1 MTREELGVL
10 VDKRKKELK
19 NSKFDYCEYFDEY
32 EEFVKNNPCNTVESF
47 ANSDIWEVAKYLY
60 QITEPIATLEENKET
75 IDNFKSFFDDIDS
88 DLCCG
93 MMGLFDELCSLG
105 IVDEVVDF
113 FEETGV
119 IKGLLKINKIDFK
132 DNRLRDL
139 IIDIKQV
146 YKKDLFKISSFLK
159 FYENDPESIA
169 VIMDLVLAHRELK
182 KASDFTKDL
191 KENGY
196 CGYTNREEKRF
207 LESKVKLYNK
217 ICDAKSILNEVS
229 KIRNLVVEQRSR
241 ASKYEKNIRKELC
254 GYDKAL
260 TLLDV
265 SLKHREI
272 TNAKEIIKNVKDED
286 MKKAF
291 LKLIYEHNK
300 VYYEELE
307 NEYNRLNQ
315 NDSNKYVALLQKYNI
330 SFTQEDVKE
339 IMRRNNIDDTS
350 EIIKNIVKLNLTT
363 QNVEIL
369 KHTSLDKFMRI
380 KNLVD
385 CGYISSKYLNTN
397 EKFMWD
403 ESNLLDIY
411 EENISYLDK
420 FNLNP
425 GMFINITDVII
436 YSFDS
441 FSNNL
446 KILNDYGL
454 LKYLKNVDNLSFLG
468 DINLVSKI
476 DKFLELG
483 YESFLENDLG
493 ILNLSN
499 LKRLDILK
507 SLNMPITDISTM
519 YKVLSDQKFIIDDSK
534 IDEYLPNVVEL
545 SEKKNITSNLSD
557 FRNTNRVYS
566 IGDSLFSVNKINR
579 LLESGNS
586 LYDSL
591 FMNRKFSEEEY
602 DNILK
607 ALGCYTATK

>member
-113 FEETGV
+113 FEEPGV

-146 YKKDLFKISSFLK
+146 YKNDLLKISSFLK
-159 FYENDPESIA
+159 FYENDPESIT
-169 VIMDLVLAHRELK
+169 VIMNLVLAHRELK

-229 KIRNLVVEQRSR
+229 KIRNLVDEQRSR

-260 TLLDV
+260 TLLDA
-265 SLKHREI
+265 SLKRREI

-350 EIIKNIVKLNLTT
+350 EIIKNIVKMNLSI
-363 QNVEIL
+363 NNAELL
-369 KHTSLDKFMRI
+369 KHTSLEKFMRV

-385 CGYISSKYLNTN
+385 SGYISVKYLNTN
-397 EKFMWD
+397 ESFMWD
-403 ESNLLDIY
+403 ESNSLDIY

-566 IGDSLFSVNKINR
+566 IGDSLFSINKINR

>member
-1 MTREELGVL
+1 MTREELGIL
-10 VDKRKKELK
+10 VDKRKKELE
-19 NSKFDYCEYFDEY
+19 NSKFDYCAYFDEY

-47 ANSDIWEVAKYLY
+47 VDTDIWEVVKYLY
-60 QITEPIATLEENKET
+60 QITDPIATLEENKET
-75 IDNFKSFFDDIDS
+75 INNFKSFFDNS
-88 DLCCG
+88 DTELCCG

-146 YKKDLFKISSFLK
+146 YKEDLFKISTFLK
-159 FYENDPESIA
+159 FYESDPENISDI
-169 VIMDLVLAHRELK
+169 IELVLAHRELK

-196 CGYTNREEKRF
+196 FGCKNREEKRYLTAQAKF
-207 LESKVKLYNK
+207 YNK
-217 ICDAKSILNEVS
+217 ICDTKGILNEVS
-229 KIRNLVVEQRSR
+229 KIRNLVNEQKNM
-241 ASKYEKNIRKELC
+241 ASKYEKNIRKELG
-254 GYDKAL
+254 GYDRAL
-260 TLLDV
+260 TLLDI
-265 SLKHREI
+265 SLKRREI

-291 LKLIYEHNK
+291 LQLIYEHNK

-307 NEYNRLNQ
+307 NEYNRLSQ
-315 NDSNKYVALLQKYNI
+315 NDSNKYAALLQKYNI
-330 SFTQEDVKE
+330 SCTEQDIKE
-339 IMRRNNIDDTS
+339 IMRKNDIDATS
-350 EIIKNIVKLNLTT
+350 EIIKNIVKLNLSI
-363 QNVEIL
+363 NIVELL
-369 KHTSLDKFMRI
+369 KHTSLDKFMRV

-385 CGYISSKYLNTN
+385 CGYISVKYLNTN
-397 EKFMWD
+397 ESFMWD
-403 ESNLLDIY
+403 ESNSLDIY
-411 EENISYLDK
+411 EENISYLDN

-436 YSFDS
+436 YSFDN

-454 LKYLKNVDNLSFLG
+454 LKQLKNVDNLSFLG

-499 LKRLDILK
+499 LKRLDMLK
-507 SLNMPITDISTM
+507 SLNMPIVDISTM

-557 FRNTNRVYS
+557 FRYTNRVYS
-566 IGDSLFSVNKINR
+566 IGDNLFSINKINR
-579 LLESGNS
+579 LLASGNS
-586 LYDSL
+586 VYDSL

-607 ALGCYTATK
+607 ALGCYTTTK

>member
-1 MTREELGVL
+1 MTREELGIL
-10 VDKRKKELK
+10 VDKRKKELE

-47 ANSDIWEVAKYLY
+47 VDADIWEVVKYLY
-60 QITEPIATLEENKET
+60 QITDPIATLEENKET
-75 IDNFKSFFDDIDS
+75 INNFKSFFDNS
-88 DLCCG
+88 DTELCCG

-146 YKKDLFKISSFLK
+146 YKEDLFKISTFLK
-159 FYENDPESIA
+159 FYESDPENISDI
-169 VIMDLVLAHRELK
+169 IELVLAHRELK

-196 CGYTNREEKRF
+196 FGYKNREEKRF
-207 LESKVKLYNK
+207 LESQVKLYNK
-217 ICDAKSILNEVS
+217 ICDSKSIINEVS
-229 KIRNLVVEQRSR
+229 KIRNLVNEQKNM

-254 GYDKAL
+254 GYDRAL
-260 TLLDV
+260 TLLDT
-265 SLKHREI
+265 SLKRREI

-286 MKKAF
+286 MKRAF
-291 LKLIYEHNK
+291 LQLIYEHNK

-307 NEYNRLNQ
+307 NEYNRLSQ
-315 NDSNKYVALLQKYNI
+315 NDSNKYAALLQKYNI
-330 SFTQEDVKE
+330 SCTEQDIKE
-339 IMRRNNIDDTS
+339 IMRKNDIDATS
-350 EIIKNIVKLNLTT
+350 EIIKNIIKLNLSI
-363 QNVEIL
+363 NNIELL
-369 KHTSLDKFMRI
+369 KHTSLDKFMRV
-380 KNLVD
+380 KALVD
-385 CGYISSKYLNTN
+385 SGYISVKYLNTN
-397 EKFMWD
+397 ESFMFD
-403 ESNLLDIY
+403 ESNSLNIY
-411 EENISYLDK
+411 EENISYLDN

-425 GMFINITDVII
+425 GMFINITDVLIH
-436 YSFDS
+436 SFDS

-454 LKYLKNVDNLSFLG
+454 LKQLKNVDNLSFLG
-468 DINLVSKI
+468 DVNLVSKI

-499 LKRLDILK
+499 LKRLDMLK
-507 SLNMPITDISTM
+507 SLNMPIVDISTM
-519 YKVLSDQKFIIDDSK
+519 YKVLSDQKFIIDDNK

-557 FRNTNRVYS
+557 FKYTNRVYS
-566 IGDSLFSVNKINR
+566 IGDSLFSINKINR
-579 LLESGNS
+579 LLASGNS
-586 LYDSL
+586 IYDSL

-607 ALGCYTATK
+607 ALGCYTTTK

>member
-113 FEETGV
+113 FEEPGV

-350 EIIKNIVKLNLTT
+350 EIIKNIIKMNLSI
-363 QNVEIL
+363 NNAELL
-369 KHTSLDKFMRI
+369 KHTSLEKFMRV

-385 CGYISSKYLNTN
+385 SGYISAKYLNTN

-566 IGDSLFSVNKINR
+566 IGDSLFSINKINR
-579 LLESGNS
+579 LLKSGNS

>member
-75 IDNFKSFFDDIDS
+75 IDNFKSFFDGIDS

-113 FEETGV
+113 FEESGV

-132 DNRLRDL
+132 NNRLRNL

-146 YKKDLFKISSFLK
+146 YKKDLPKISSFLK
-159 FYENDPESIA
+159 FYENDPESIS

-191 KENGY
+191 KENCY

-217 ICDAKSILNEVS
+217 VCDAKSILNEVS
-229 KIRNLVVEQRSR
+229 KIRNLVDEQRSR

-265 SLKHREI
+265 SLKRREI

-350 EIIKNIVKLNLTT
+350 EIINNIVKLNLTT

-385 CGYISSKYLNTN
+385 CGYISAKYLNTN

-411 EENISYLDK
+411 EENISYLDN

-454 LKYLKNVDNLSFLG
+454 LKYLKNVDNLSFLR

-499 LKRLDILK
+499 LKRLDILN
-507 SLNMPITDISTM
+507 SFNMPITDISTM
-519 YKVLSDQKFIIDDSK
+519 YKVLSNQKFIIDDSK

-566 IGDSLFSVNKINR
+566 IGDSLFSINKINR

>member
-47 ANSDIWEVAKYLY
+47 VNSDIWEVAKYLY

-75 IDNFKSFFDDIDS
+75 IDNFKSFFDGIDS

-93 MMGLFDELCSLG
+93 MLALLDELCSLG

-229 KIRNLVVEQRSR
+229 KIRNLVDEQKSR

-330 SFTQEDVKE
+330 SFTQEDIKE

-454 LKYLKNVDNLSFLG
+454 LKYLKNVDNLSFLR

-566 IGDSLFSVNKINR
+566 IGDSLFSINKINR

>member
-113 FEETGV
+113 FEEPGV
-119 IKGLLKINKIDFK
+119 KKGLLKINKIDFK

-139 IIDIKQV
+139 IIDIKQL
-146 YKKDLFKISSFLK
+146 YKYDLLKISSFLK
-159 FYENDPESIA
+159 FYENDPESIT
-169 VIMDLVLAHRELK
+169 VIMNLVLAHRELK
-182 KASDFTKDL
+182 KASDFTKNL

-196 CGYTNREEKRF
+196 CGYTKREEKRF
-207 LESKVKLYNK
+207 LKSKVKLYNK
-217 ICDAKSILNEVS
+217 ICDTKSILNEVS
-229 KIRNLVVEQRSR
+229 KIRNLVDDQRSR
-241 ASKYEKNIRKELC
+241 ASKYEKNIRKELY

-265 SLKHREI
+265 SLKRREI

-291 LKLIYEHNK
+291 LKLIYEHNN

-350 EIIKNIVKLNLTT
+350 EIIKNIVKLDLTT

-380 KNLVD
+380 KDLVD
-385 CGYISSKYLNTN
+385 CGYISVKYLNTN
-397 EKFMWD
+397 ESFMWD
-403 ESNLLDIY
+403 ESNSLDIY
-411 EENISYLDK
+411 EENISYLDN

-425 GMFINITDVII
+425 GTFINITDVII

-454 LKYLKNVDNLSFLG
+454 IKYLKNVDNLSFLG

-566 IGDSLFSVNKINR
+566 IGDSLFSINKINR

-607 ALGCYTATK
+607 ALGCYAATK

>member
-75 IDNFKSFFDDIDS
+75 IDNFKSFFDGIDS

-93 MMGLFDELCSLG
+93 MMGIFDELCSLG

-113 FEETGV
+113 FEESSV

-132 DNRLRDL
+132 NNRLRNL

-146 YKKDLFKISSFLK
+146 YKKDLPKISSFLK
-159 FYENDPESIA
+159 FYENDPESIS

-191 KENGY
+191 KENCY

-217 ICDAKSILNEVS
+217 VCDAKSILNEVS
-229 KIRNLVVEQRSR
+229 KIRNLVDEQRSR

-265 SLKHREI
+265 SLKRREI

-350 EIIKNIVKLNLTT
+350 EIINNIVKLNLTT

-385 CGYISSKYLNTN
+385 CGYISAKYLNNN

-436 YSFDS
+436 YSFDI

-454 LKYLKNVDNLSFLG
+454 LKYLKNVDNLSFLR

-499 LKRLDILK
+499 LKRLDILN
-507 SLNMPITDISTM
+507 SFNMPITDISTM
-519 YKVLSDQKFIIDDSK
+519 YKVLSNQKFIIDDSK

-566 IGDSLFSVNKINR
+566 IGDSLFSINKINR

>member
-47 ANSDIWEVAKYLY
+47 VNSDIWEVAKYLY

-75 IDNFKSFFDDIDS
+75 IDNFKSFFDGIDS

-113 FEETGV
+113 FEEPGV

-132 DNRLRDL
+132 DNRLRNL

-146 YKKDLFKISSFLK
+146 YKNDLPKISSFLK
-159 FYENDPESIA
+159 FYENDPESIT

-229 KIRNLVVEQRSR
+229 KIRNLVDDQRSR

-265 SLKHREI
+265 SLKRREI

-350 EIIKNIVKLNLTT
+350 EIIKNIIKMNLSI
-363 QNVEIL
+363 NNAELL

-385 CGYISSKYLNTN
+385 SGYISVKYLNTN
-397 EKFMWD
+397 ESFMWD
-403 ESNLLDIY
+403 ESNSLDIY

-519 YKVLSDQKFIIDDSK
+519 YKVLSDQKFIVDDSK

-557 FRNTNRVYS
+557 FKNTNRVYS
-566 IGDSLFSVNKINR
+566 IGDSLFSINKINR

>member
-113 FEETGV
+113 FEEPGV

-146 YKKDLFKISSFLK
+146 YKNDLLKISSFLK
-159 FYENDPESIA
+159 FYENDPESIT
-169 VIMDLVLAHRELK
+169 VIMNLVLAHRELK

-229 KIRNLVVEQRSR
+229 KIRNLVDEQRSR

-265 SLKHREI
+265 SLKRREI

-350 EIIKNIVKLNLTT
+350 EIIKNIIKMNLSI
-363 QNVEIL
+363 NNAELL

-385 CGYISSKYLNTN
+385 SGYISVKYLNTN
-397 EKFMWD
+397 ESFMWD
-403 ESNLLDIY
+403 ESNSLDIY

-545 SEKKNITSNLSD
+545 SEKKNITSNLSN

-566 IGDSLFSVNKINR
+566 IGDSLFSINKINR

>member
-75 IDNFKSFFDDIDS
+75 IDNFKSFFDGIDS

-113 FEETGV
+113 FEESGV

-132 DNRLRDL
+132 NNRLRNL

-146 YKKDLFKISSFLK
+146 YKKDLPKISSFLK
-159 FYENDPESIA
+159 FYENDPESIS

-191 KENGY
+191 KENCY

-217 ICDAKSILNEVS
+217 VCDAKSILNEVS
-229 KIRNLVVEQRSR
+229 KIRNLVDEQRSR

-265 SLKHREI
+265 SLKRREI

-350 EIIKNIVKLNLTT
+350 EIINNIVKLNLTT

-385 CGYISSKYLNTN
+385 CGYISAKYLNNN

-411 EENISYLDK
+411 EENISYLDN

-454 LKYLKNVDNLSFLG
+454 LKYLKNVDNLSFLR

-499 LKRLDILK
+499 LKRLDILN
-507 SLNMPITDISTM
+507 SFNMPITDISTM

-566 IGDSLFSVNKINR
+566 IGDSLFSINKINR

>member
-75 IDNFKSFFDDIDS
+75 IDNFKSFFDGIDS

-113 FEETGV
+113 FEESGV

-132 DNRLRDL
+132 NNRLRNL

-146 YKKDLFKISSFLK
+146 YKKDLPKISSFLK
-159 FYENDPESIA
+159 FYENDPESIS

-191 KENGY
+191 KENCY

-217 ICDAKSILNEVS
+217 VCDAKSILNEVS
-229 KIRNLVVEQRSR
+229 KIRNLVDEQRSR

-265 SLKHREI
+265 SLKRREI

-350 EIIKNIVKLNLTT
+350 EIINNIVKLNLTT

-385 CGYISSKYLNTN
+385 CGYISVKYLNNN

-454 LKYLKNVDNLSFLG
+454 LKYLKNVDNLSFLR

-566 IGDSLFSVNKINR
+566 IGDSLFSINKINR

>member
-75 IDNFKSFFDDIDS
+75 IDNFKSFFDGIDS

-113 FEETGV
+113 FEESGV

-139 IIDIKQV
+139 IIDIKHV
-146 YKKDLFKISSFLK
+146 YKKDLLKISSFLK
-159 FYENDPESIA
+159 FYENDPESIS

-191 KENGY
+191 KENCY

-217 ICDAKSILNEVS
+217 VCDAKSILNEVS
-229 KIRNLVVEQRSR
+229 KIRNLVDEQRSR

-265 SLKHREI
+265 SLKRREI

-350 EIIKNIVKLNLTT
+350 EIINNIVKLNLTT

-385 CGYISSKYLNTN
+385 CGYISAKYLNNN

-411 EENISYLDK
+411 EENISYLDN

-454 LKYLKNVDNLSFLG
+454 LKYLKNVDNLSFLR

-499 LKRLDILK
+499 LKRLDILN
-507 SLNMPITDISTM
+507 SFNMPITDISTM
-519 YKVLSDQKFIIDDSK
+519 YKVLSNQKFIIDDSK

-566 IGDSLFSVNKINR
+566 IGDSLFSINKINR

>member
-75 IDNFKSFFDDIDS
+75 IDNFKSFFDGIDS

-93 MMGLFDELCSLG
+93 MMGIFDELCSLG

-113 FEETGV
+113 FEESSV

-132 DNRLRDL
+132 NNRLRNL

-146 YKKDLFKISSFLK
+146 YKKDLPKISSFLK
-159 FYENDPESIA
+159 FYENDPESIS

-191 KENGY
+191 KENCY

-217 ICDAKSILNEVS
+217 VCDEKSILNEVS
-229 KIRNLVVEQRSR
+229 KIRNLVDEQRSR

-265 SLKHREI
+265 SLKRREI

-350 EIIKNIVKLNLTT
+350 EIINNIVKLNLTT

-385 CGYISSKYLNTN
+385 CGYISAKYLNNN

-436 YSFDS
+436 YSFDI

-454 LKYLKNVDNLSFLG
+454 LKYLKNVDNLSFLR

-499 LKRLDILK
+499 LKRLDILN
-507 SLNMPITDISTM
+507 SFNMPITDISTM

-566 IGDSLFSVNKINR
+566 IGDSLFSINKINR

>member
-1 MTREELGVL
+1 MTREELGIL
-10 VDKRKKELK
+10 VDKRKKELE
-19 NSKFDYCEYFDEY
+19 NSKFDYCAYFDEY

-47 ANSDIWEVAKYLY
+47 VDADIWEVVKYLY
-60 QITEPIATLEENKET
+60 QITDPIATLEENKET
-75 IDNFKSFFDDIDS
+75 INNFKSFFDNS
-88 DLCCG
+88 DTELCCG

-119 IKGLLKINKIDFK
+119 IKSLLKINKIDFK

-146 YKKDLFKISSFLK
+146 YKEDLFKITTFLK
-159 FYENDPESIA
+159 FYESDPENISDI
-169 VIMDLVLAHRELK
+169 IELVLAHRELK

-196 CGYTNREEKRF
+196 FGCKNREEKRY
-207 LESKVKLYNK
+207 LTAQVKFYNK
-217 ICDAKSILNEVS
+217 ICDTKSILNEVS
-229 KIRNLVVEQRSR
+229 KIRNLVNEQKNM
-241 ASKYEKNIRKELC
+241 ASKYEKNIRKELG
-254 GYDKAL
+254 GYDRAL
-260 TLLDV
+260 TLLDT
-265 SLKHREI
+265 SLKRREI

-286 MKKAF
+286 MKRAF
-291 LKLIYEHNK
+291 LQLIYEHNK

-307 NEYNRLNQ
+307 NEYNRLSQ
-315 NDSNKYVALLQKYNI
+315 NDSNKYAALLQKYNI
-330 SFTQEDVKE
+330 SCTEQDIKE
-339 IMRRNNIDDTS
+339 IMRKNDIDATS
-350 EIIKNIVKLNLTT
+350 EIIKNIVKLNLSI
-363 QNVEIL
+363 NIVELL
-369 KHTSLDKFMRI
+369 KHTSLDKFMRV

-385 CGYISSKYLNTN
+385 CGYISVRYLNTN
-397 EKFMWD
+397 ESFMFD
-403 ESNLLDIY
+403 ESNSLDIY
-411 EENISYLDK
+411 EENISYLDN

-436 YSFDS
+436 YYFDS

-454 LKYLKNVDNLSFLG
+454 LKQLKNVDNLSFLG

-499 LKRLDILK
+499 LKRLDMLK
-507 SLNMPITDISTM
+507 SLNMPIVDISTM

-557 FRNTNRVYS
+557 FKYTNRVYS
-566 IGDSLFSVNKINR
+566 IGDSLFSINKINR
-579 LLESGNS
+579 LLASGNS
-586 LYDSL
+586 IYDSL

-602 DNILK
+602 DSILK
-607 ALGCYTATK
+607 ALGCYTTTK

>member
-113 FEETGV
+113 FEEPGV

-146 YKKDLFKISSFLK
+146 YKNDLLKISSFLK
-159 FYENDPESIA
+159 FYENDPESIT
-169 VIMDLVLAHRELK
+169 VIMNLVLAHRELK

-229 KIRNLVVEQRSR
+229 KIRNLVDEQRSR

-260 TLLDV
+260 TLLDA
-265 SLKHREI
+265 SLKRREI

-330 SFTQEDVKE
+330 SFTQEDIKE
-339 IMRRNNIDDTS
+339 IMRRNNIDDTL
-350 EIIKNIVKLNLTT
+350 EIIKNIVKMNLSI
-363 QNVEIL
+363 NNAELL
-369 KHTSLDKFMRI
+369 KHTSLEKFMRV

-385 CGYISSKYLNTN
+385 SGYISAKYLNTN

-403 ESNLLDIY
+403 ESNSLDIY

-566 IGDSLFSVNKINR
+566 IGDSLFSINKINR

>member
-113 FEETGV
+113 FEEPGV

-146 YKKDLFKISSFLK
+146 YKNDLLKISSFLK
-159 FYENDPESIA
+159 FYENDPESIT
-169 VIMDLVLAHRELK
+169 VIMNLVLAHRELK

-229 KIRNLVVEQRSR
+229 KIRNLVDEQRSR

-260 TLLDV
+260 TLLDA
-265 SLKHREI
+265 SLKRREI
-272 TNAKEIIKNVKDED
+272 TNAKEIIKNVKAED

-350 EIIKNIVKLNLTT
+350 EIIKNIIKMNLSI
-363 QNVEIL
+363 NNAELL

-385 CGYISSKYLNTN
+385 SGYISVKYLNTN
-397 EKFMWD
+397 ESFMWD
-403 ESNLLDIY
+403 ESNSLDIY

-566 IGDSLFSVNKINR
+566 IGDSLFSINKINR

>member
-47 ANSDIWEVAKYLY
+47 VNSDIWEVAKYLY

-75 IDNFKSFFDDIDS
+75 IDNFKSFFDGIDS
-88 DLCCG
+88 DLFCG

-146 YKKDLFKISSFLK
+146 YKNDLLKMSSFLK

-229 KIRNLVVEQRSR
+229 KIRNLVDEQKSR

-339 IMRRNNIDDTS
+339 IMRRNNIDDTL

-454 LKYLKNVDNLSFLG
+454 LKYLKNVDNLSFLR

-566 IGDSLFSVNKINR
+566 IGDSLFSINKINR

>member
-75 IDNFKSFFDDIDS
+75 IDNFKSFFDGIDS

-113 FEETGV
+113 FEESGV

-132 DNRLRDL
+132 NNRLRNL

-146 YKKDLFKISSFLK
+146 YKKDLPKISSFLK
-159 FYENDPESIA
+159 FYENDPESIS

-191 KENGY
+191 KENCY

-217 ICDAKSILNEVS
+217 VCDAKSILNEVS
-229 KIRNLVVEQRSR
+229 KIRNLVDEQRSR

-265 SLKHREI
+265 SLKRREI

-350 EIIKNIVKLNLTT
+350 EIINNIVKLNLTT

-385 CGYISSKYLNTN
+385 CGYISAKYLNNN

-454 LKYLKNVDNLSFLG
+454 LKYLKNVDNLSFLR

-566 IGDSLFSVNKINR
+566 IGDSLFSINKINR

>member
-75 IDNFKSFFDDIDS
+75 IDNFKSFFDGIDS

-113 FEETGV
+113 FEESGV

-132 DNRLRDL
+132 NNRLRNL

-146 YKKDLFKISSFLK
+146 YKKDLPKISSFLK
-159 FYENDPESIA
+159 FYENDPESIS

-191 KENGY
+191 KENCY

-217 ICDAKSILNEVS
+217 VCDAKSILNEVS
-229 KIRNLVVEQRSR
+229 KIRNLVDEQRSR

-265 SLKHREI
+265 SLKRREI

-350 EIIKNIVKLNLTT
+350 EIINNIVKLNLTT

-385 CGYISSKYLNTN
+385 CGYISVKYLNNN

-425 GMFINITDVII
+425 GMFINVTDVII
-436 YSFDS
+436 YSFDI

-454 LKYLKNVDNLSFLG
+454 LKYLKNVDNLSFLR

-499 LKRLDILK
+499 LKRLDILN
-507 SLNMPITDISTM
+507 SFNMPITDISTM

-566 IGDSLFSVNKINR
+566 IGDSLFSINKINR

>member
-75 IDNFKSFFDDIDS
+75 IDNFKSFFDGIDS

-93 MMGLFDELCSLG
+93 MMGIFDELCSLG

-113 FEETGV
+113 FEESSV

-132 DNRLRDL
+132 NNRLRNL

-146 YKKDLFKISSFLK
+146 YKKDLPKISSFLK
-159 FYENDPESIA
+159 FYENDPESIS

-191 KENGY
+191 KENCY

-217 ICDAKSILNEVS
+217 VCDAKSILNEVS
-229 KIRNLVVEQRSR
+229 KIRNLVDEQRSR

-265 SLKHREI
+265 SLKRREI

-350 EIIKNIVKLNLTT
+350 EIINNIVKLNLTT

-385 CGYISSKYLNTN
+385 CGYISAKYLNNN

-436 YSFDS
+436 YSFDI

-454 LKYLKNVDNLSFLG
+454 LKYLKNVDNLSFLR

-499 LKRLDILK
+499 LKRLDILN
-507 SLNMPITDISTM
+507 SFNMPITDISTM

-566 IGDSLFSVNKINR
+566 IGDSLFSINKINR

-607 ALGCYTATK
+607 SLGCYTATK

>member
-1 MTREELGVL
+1 MTREELGIL
-10 VDKRKKELK
+10 VDKRKKELE

-47 ANSDIWEVAKYLY
+47 VDADIWEVVKYLY
-60 QITEPIATLEENKET
+60 QITDPIATLEENKET
-75 IDNFKSFFDDIDS
+75 INNFKSFFDNS
-88 DLCCG
+88 DTELCCG

-113 FEETGV
+113 FEEAGV

-146 YKKDLFKISSFLK
+146 YKEDLFKITTFLK
-159 FYENDPESIA
+159 FYESDPENIFD
-169 VIMDLVLAHRELK
+169 IIELVLAHRELK
-182 KASDFTKDL
+182 KASEFTKDL

-196 CGYTNREEKRF
+196 FGCKNREEKRYLTAQAKF
-207 LESKVKLYNK
+207 YNK
-217 ICDAKSILNEVS
+217 ICDTKSILNEVS
-229 KIRNLVVEQRSR
+229 KIRDLVNEQKNM
-241 ASKYEKNIRKELC
+241 ASKYEKNIRKELG
-254 GYDKAL
+254 GYDRAL
-260 TLLDV
+260 TLLDT
-265 SLKHREI
+265 SLKRREI

-286 MKKAF
+286 MKRAF
-291 LKLIYEHNK
+291 LELIYEHNK

-307 NEYNRLNQ
+307 NEYNRLSQ
-315 NDSNKYVALLQKYNI
+315 NDSNKYAALLQKYNI
-330 SFTQEDVKE
+330 SCTEQDIKE
-339 IMRRNNIDDTS
+339 IMRKNDIDATS
-350 EIIKNIVKLNLTT
+350 EIIKNIVKLNLSI
-363 QNVEIL
+363 NIVELL
-369 KHTSLDKFMRI
+369 KHTSLDKFMRV

-385 CGYISSKYLNTN
+385 CGYISVKYLNTN
-397 EKFMWD
+397 ESFMWD
-403 ESNLLDIY
+403 ESNSLDIY
-411 EENISYLDK
+411 EENISYLDN

-454 LKYLKNVDNLSFLG
+454 LKQLKNVDNLSFLG
-468 DINLVSKI
+468 DVNLVSKI

-483 YESFLENDLG
+483 YESFLDNDLG

-499 LKRLDILK
+499 LKRLDMLK
-507 SLNMPITDISTM
+507 SLNIPIVDISTM
-519 YKVLSDQKFIIDDSK
+519 YKVLSDQKFIIDDNK

-557 FRNTNRVYS
+557 FKYTNRVYS
-566 IGDSLFSVNKINR
+566 IGDSLFSINKINR
-579 LLESGNS
+579 LLASGNS
-586 LYDSL
+586 IYDSL

-602 DNILK
+602 DSILK
-607 ALGCYTATK
+607 ALGCYTTTK

>member
-75 IDNFKSFFDDIDS
+75 IDNFKSFFDGIDS

-113 FEETGV
+113 FEESGV

-132 DNRLRDL
+132 NNRLRNL

-146 YKKDLFKISSFLK
+146 YKKDLPKISSFLK
-159 FYENDPESIA
+159 FYENDPESIS

-191 KENGY
+191 KENCY

-217 ICDAKSILNEVS
+217 VCDAKSILNEVS
-229 KIRNLVVEQRSR
+229 KIRNLVDEQRSR

-265 SLKHREI
+265 SLKRREI

-350 EIIKNIVKLNLTT
+350 EIINNIVKLNLTT

-385 CGYISSKYLNTN
+385 CGYISVKYLNNN

-425 GMFINITDVII
+425 GMFINVTDVII

-441 FSNNL
+441 FNNNL

-454 LKYLKNVDNLSFLG
+454 LKYLKNVDNLSFLR

-499 LKRLDILK
+499 LKRLDILN
-507 SLNMPITDISTM
+507 SFNMPITDISTM
-519 YKVLSDQKFIIDDSK
+519 YKVLSNQKFIIDDSK

-566 IGDSLFSVNKINR
+566 IGDSLFSINKINR

>member
-1 MTREELGVL
+1 MTREELGIL
-10 VDKRKKELK
+10 VDKRKKELE

-47 ANSDIWEVAKYLY
+47 VDADIWEVVKYLY
-60 QITEPIATLEENKET
+60 QITDPIATLEENKET
-75 IDNFKSFFDDIDS
+75 INNFKSFFDNS
-88 DLCCG
+88 DTELCCG

-113 FEETGV
+113 FEEAGV
-119 IKGLLKINKIDFK
+119 IKSLLKINKIDFK

-146 YKKDLFKISSFLK
+146 YKEDLFKITTFLK
-159 FYENDPESIA
+159 FYESDPENISDI
-169 VIMDLVLAHRELK
+169 IELVLAHRELK

-196 CGYTNREEKRF
+196 FGCKNREEKRY
-207 LESKVKLYNK
+207 LTAQVKLYNK
-217 ICDAKSILNEVS
+217 ICDTKSILNEVS
-229 KIRNLVVEQRSR
+229 KIRNLVNEQKNM
-241 ASKYEKNIRKELC
+241 ASKYEKNIRKELG
-254 GYDKAL
+254 GYDRAL
-260 TLLDV
+260 TLLDT
-265 SLKHREI
+265 SLKRREI

-286 MKKAF
+286 MKRAF
-291 LKLIYEHNK
+291 LQLIYEHNK

-307 NEYNRLNQ
+307 NEYNRLSQ
-315 NDSNKYVALLQKYNI
+315 NDSNKYAALLQKYNI
-330 SFTQEDVKE
+330 SCTEQDIKE
-339 IMRRNNIDDTS
+339 IMRKNDIDAAS
-350 EIIKNIVKLNLTT
+350 EIIKNIVKLNLSI
-363 QNVEIL
+363 NNIELL
-369 KHTSLDKFMRI
+369 KHTSLDKFMRV

-385 CGYISSKYLNTN
+385 CGYISVRYLNTN
-397 EKFMWD
+397 ESFMFD
-403 ESNLLDIY
+403 ESNSLDIY
-411 EENISYLDK
+411 EENISYLDN

-454 LKYLKNVDNLSFLG
+454 LKQLKNVDNLSFLG

-499 LKRLDILK
+499 LKRLDMLK
-507 SLNMPITDISTM
+507 SLNMPIVDISTM
-519 YKVLSDQKFIIDDSK
+519 YKVLSDQKFIIDDNK

-557 FRNTNRVYS
+557 FKYTNRVYS
-566 IGDSLFSVNKINR
+566 IGDSLFSINKINR
-579 LLESGNS
+579 LLASGNS
-586 LYDSL
+586 IYDSL

-602 DNILK
+602 DSILK
-607 ALGCYTATK
+607 ALGCYTTTK

>member
-75 IDNFKSFFDDIDS
+75 IDNFKSFFDGIDS

-93 MMGLFDELCSLG
+93 MMGIFDELCSLG

-113 FEETGV
+113 FEESSV

-132 DNRLRDL
+132 NNRLRNL

-146 YKKDLFKISSFLK
+146 YKKDLPKISSFLK
-159 FYENDPESIA
+159 FYENDPESIS

-191 KENGY
+191 KENCY

-217 ICDAKSILNEVS
+217 VCDAKSILNEVS
-229 KIRNLVVEQRSR
+229 KIRNLVDEQRSR

-265 SLKHREI
+265 SLKRREI

-350 EIIKNIVKLNLTT
+350 EIINNIVKLNLTT

-385 CGYISSKYLNTN
+385 CGYISAKYLNNN

-436 YSFDS
+436 YSFDI

-454 LKYLKNVDNLSFLG
+454 LKYLKNVDNLSFLR

-499 LKRLDILK
+499 LKRLDILN
-507 SLNMPITDISTM
+507 SFNMPITDISTM

-566 IGDSLFSVNKINR
+566 IGDSLFSINKINR

>member
-217 ICDAKSILNEVS
+217 ICDTKSILNEVS
-229 KIRNLVVEQRSR
+229 KIRNLVDDQRSR

-265 SLKHREI
+265 SLKRREI

-291 LKLIYEHNK
+291 LKLIYEHNN

-350 EIIKNIVKLNLTT
+350 EIIKNIVKLNLNT

-441 FSNNL
+441 FSDNL

-566 IGDSLFSVNKINR
+566 IGDSLFSINKINR

>member
-113 FEETGV
+113 FEEPGV

-229 KIRNLVVEQRSR
+229 KIRNLVEEQKSR

-566 IGDSLFSVNKINR
+566 IGDSLFSINKINR

>member
-113 FEETGV
+113 FEEPGV
-119 IKGLLKINKIDFK
+119 KKGLLKINKIDFK

-139 IIDIKQV
+139 IIDIKQL
-146 YKKDLFKISSFLK
+146 YKNDLLKISSFLK
-159 FYENDPESIA
+159 FYENDPESIT
-169 VIMDLVLAHRELK
+169 VIMNLVLAHRELK
-182 KASDFTKDL
+182 KASDFTKNL

-196 CGYTNREEKRF
+196 CGYTKREEKRF
-207 LESKVKLYNK
+207 LKSKVKLYNK
-217 ICDAKSILNEVS
+217 ICDTKSILNEVS
-229 KIRNLVVEQRSR
+229 KIRNLVDDQRSR
-241 ASKYEKNIRKELC
+241 ASKYEKNIRKELY

-265 SLKHREI
+265 SLKRREI

-291 LKLIYEHNK
+291 LKLIYEHNN

-380 KNLVD
+380 KDLVD
-385 CGYISSKYLNTN
+385 CGYISVKYLNTN
-397 EKFMWD
+397 ESFMWD
-403 ESNLLDIY
+403 ESNSLDIY
-411 EENISYLDK
+411 EENISYLDN

-425 GMFINITDVII
+425 GTFINITDVII

-454 LKYLKNVDNLSFLG
+454 IKYLKNVDNLSFLG

-545 SEKKNITSNLSD
+545 SKKKNITSNLSD

-566 IGDSLFSVNKINR
+566 IGDSLFSINKINR

-607 ALGCYTATK
+607 ALGCYVATK

>member
-75 IDNFKSFFDDIDS
+75 IDNFKSFFDGIDS

-93 MMGLFDELCSLG
+93 MMVIFDELCSLG

-113 FEETGV
+113 FEESGV

-132 DNRLRDL
+132 NNRLRNL

-146 YKKDLFKISSFLK
+146 YKKDLPKISSFLK
-159 FYENDPESIA
+159 FYENDPESIS

-191 KENGY
+191 KENCY

-217 ICDAKSILNEVS
+217 VCDAKSILNEVS
-229 KIRNLVVEQRSR
+229 KIRNLVDEQRSR

-265 SLKHREI
+265 SLKRREI

-350 EIIKNIVKLNLTT
+350 EIINNIVKLNLTT

-385 CGYISSKYLNTN
+385 CGYISAKYLNNN

-454 LKYLKNVDNLSFLG
+454 LKYLKNVDNLSFLR

-499 LKRLDILK
+499 LKRLDILN
-507 SLNMPITDISTM
+507 SFNMPITDISTM

-566 IGDSLFSVNKINR
+566 IGDSLFSINKINR

>member
-75 IDNFKSFFDDIDS
+75 IYNFKSFFDGIDS

-146 YKKDLFKISSFLK
+146 YKKDLPKISSFLK

-229 KIRNLVVEQRSR
+229 KIRNLVDEQKSR

-265 SLKHREI
+265 SLKRREI

-330 SFTQEDVKE
+330 SFTPEDVKE
-339 IMRRNNIDDTS
+339 IMRRNNIDGTS
-350 EIIKNIVKLNLTT
+350 GIIKNIVKLNLTT
-363 QNVEIL
+363 HIVEIL

-380 KNLVD
+380 KSLVD
-385 CGYISSKYLNTN
+385 CGYISAKYLNTN

-403 ESNLLDIY
+403 ESNLLDVY
-411 EENISYLDK
+411 EENISYLDN

-454 LKYLKNVDNLSFLG
+454 IKYLKNVDNLSFLG
-468 DINLVSKI
+468 DVNLVSKI

-483 YESFLENDLG
+483 YEGFLENDLG

-545 SEKKNITSNLSD
+545 SEKKNITSNLSN

-566 IGDSLFSVNKINR
+566 IGDSLFSINKINR

>member
-75 IDNFKSFFDDIDS
+75 IDNFKSFFDGIDS

-113 FEETGV
+113 FEESGV

-132 DNRLRDL
+132 NNRLRNL

-146 YKKDLFKISSFLK
+146 YKKDLPKISSFLK
-159 FYENDPESIA
+159 FYENDPESIS

-191 KENGY
+191 KENCY

-217 ICDAKSILNEVS
+217 VCDAKSILNEVS
-229 KIRNLVVEQRSR
+229 KIRNLVDEQRSR

-265 SLKHREI
+265 SLKRREI

-350 EIIKNIVKLNLTT
+350 EIINNIVKLNLTT

-369 KHTSLDKFMRI
+369 KHSSLDKFMRI

-385 CGYISSKYLNTN
+385 CGYISVKYLNNN

-454 LKYLKNVDNLSFLG
+454 LKYLKNVDNLSFLR

-499 LKRLDILK
+499 LKRLDILN
-507 SLNMPITDISTM
+507 SFNMPITDISTM

-566 IGDSLFSVNKINR
+566 IGDSLFSINKINR

>member
-47 ANSDIWEVAKYLY
+47 ANSDIWEVVKYLY

-75 IDNFKSFFDDIDS
+75 IDNFKSFFDGIDS

-113 FEETGV
+113 FEESGV

-132 DNRLRDL
+132 NNRLRNL

-146 YKKDLFKISSFLK
+146 YKKDLPKISSFLK
-159 FYENDPESIA
+159 FYENDPESIS

-191 KENGY
+191 KENCY

-217 ICDAKSILNEVS
+217 VCDAKSILNEVS
-229 KIRNLVVEQRSR
+229 KIRNLVDEQRSR

-265 SLKHREI
+265 SLKRREI

-350 EIIKNIVKLNLTT
+350 EIINNIVKLNLTT

-385 CGYISSKYLNTN
+385 CGYISVKYLNNN

-436 YSFDS
+436 YSFDI

-454 LKYLKNVDNLSFLG
+454 LKYLKNVDNLSFLR

-499 LKRLDILK
+499 LKRLDILN
-507 SLNMPITDISTM
+507 SFNMPITDISTM

-566 IGDSLFSVNKINR
+566 IGDSLFSINKINR

>member
-113 FEETGV
+113 FEEPGV

-146 YKKDLFKISSFLK
+146 YKNDLLKISSFLK
-159 FYENDPESIA
+159 FYENDPESIT
-169 VIMDLVLAHRELK
+169 VIMNLVLAHRELK

-229 KIRNLVVEQRSR
+229 KIRNLVDEQRSR

-265 SLKHREI
+265 SLKRREI

-350 EIIKNIVKLNLTT
+350 EIIKNIIKMNLSI
-363 QNVEIL
+363 NNAELL
-369 KHTSLDKFMRI
+369 KHTSLEKFMRV

-385 CGYISSKYLNTN
+385 SGYISVKYLNTN
-397 EKFMWD
+397 ESFMWD
-403 ESNLLDIY
+403 ESNSLDIY
-411 EENISYLDK
+411 EENISYLDN

-566 IGDSLFSVNKINR
+566 IGDSLFSINKINR

>member
-75 IDNFKSFFDDIDS
+75 IDNFKSFFDGIDS

-113 FEETGV
+113 FEESGV

-139 IIDIKQV
+139 IIDIKHV
-146 YKKDLFKISSFLK
+146 YKKDLLKISSFLK
-159 FYENDPESIA
+159 FYENDPESIS

-191 KENGY
+191 KENCY

-217 ICDAKSILNEVS
+217 VCDAKSILNEVS
-229 KIRNLVVEQRSR
+229 KIRNLVDEQRSR
-241 ASKYEKNIRKELC
+241 ASKCEKNIRKELC

-265 SLKHREI
+265 SLKRREI

-350 EIIKNIVKLNLTT
+350 EIINNIVKLNLTT

-385 CGYISSKYLNTN
+385 CGYISAKYLNTN

-454 LKYLKNVDNLSFLG
+454 LKYLKNVDNLSFLR

-499 LKRLDILK
+499 LKRLDILN
-507 SLNMPITDISTM
+507 SFNMPITDISTM

-566 IGDSLFSVNKINR
+566 IGDSLFSINKINR

>member
-113 FEETGV
+113 FEEPGV

-146 YKKDLFKISSFLK
+146 YKNDLLKISSFLK
-159 FYENDPESIA
+159 FYENDPESIT
-169 VIMDLVLAHRELK
+169 VIMNLVLAHRELK

-217 ICDAKSILNEVS
+217 ICDTKSILNEVS
-229 KIRNLVVEQRSR
+229 KIRNLVDDQRSR

-265 SLKHREI
+265 SLKRREI

-291 LKLIYEHNK
+291 LKLIYEHNN

-330 SFTQEDVKE
+330 SFTPEDVKE
-339 IMRRNNIDDTS
+339 IMRRNNIDGTLG
-350 EIIKNIVKLNLTT
+350 IIKNIVKLNLTT
-363 QNVEIL
+363 HIVEIL

-385 CGYISSKYLNTN
+385 CGYISAKYLNTN

-411 EENISYLDK
+411 EENISYLDN

-454 LKYLKNVDNLSFLG
+454 IKYLKNVDNLSFLG
-468 DINLVSKI
+468 DVNLVFKI

>member
-1 MTREELGVL
+1 MTREELGIL
-10 VDKRKKELK
+10 VDKRKKELE

-47 ANSDIWEVAKYLY
+47 VDADIWEVVKYLY
-60 QITEPIATLEENKET
+60 QITDPIATLEENKET
-75 IDNFKSFFDDIDS
+75 INNFKSFFDNS
-88 DLCCG
+88 DTELCCG

-119 IKGLLKINKIDFK
+119 IKSLLKINKIDFK

-146 YKKDLFKISSFLK
+146 YKEDLFKITTFLK
-159 FYENDPESIA
+159 FYESDPENISDI
-169 VIMDLVLAHRELK
+169 IELVLAHRELK

-196 CGYTNREEKRF
+196 FGCKNREEKRY
-207 LESKVKLYNK
+207 LTAQVKFYNK
-217 ICDAKSILNEVS
+217 ICDTKSILNEVS
-229 KIRNLVVEQRSR
+229 KIRNLVNEQKNM
-241 ASKYEKNIRKELC
+241 ASKYEKNIRKELG
-254 GYDKAL
+254 GYDRAL
-260 TLLDV
+260 TLLDI
-265 SLKHREI
+265 SLKRREI

-286 MKKAF
+286 MKRAF
-291 LKLIYEHNK
+291 LQLIYEHNK

-307 NEYNRLNQ
+307 NEYNRLSQ
-315 NDSNKYVALLQKYNI
+315 NDSNKYAALLQKYNI
-330 SFTQEDVKE
+330 SCTEQDIKE
-339 IMRRNNIDDTS
+339 IMRKNDIDATS
-350 EIIKNIVKLNLTT
+350 EIIKNIVKLNLSI
-363 QNVEIL
+363 NNIELL
-369 KHTSLDKFMRI
+369 KHTSLDKFMRV

-385 CGYISSKYLNTN
+385 CGYISVRYLNAN
-397 EKFMWD
+397 ESFMWD
-403 ESNLLDIY
+403 ESNSLDIY
-411 EENISYLDK
+411 EENISYLDN

-454 LKYLKNVDNLSFLG
+454 LKQLKNVDNLSFLG

-499 LKRLDILK
+499 LKRLDMLK
-507 SLNMPITDISTM
+507 SLNMPIVDISTM
-519 YKVLSDQKFIIDDSK
+519 YKVLSDQKFIIDDNK

-557 FRNTNRVYS
+557 FKYTNRVYS
-566 IGDSLFSVNKINR
+566 IGDSLFSINKINR
-579 LLESGNS
+579 LLASGNS
-586 LYDSL
+586 IYDSL

-602 DNILK
+602 DSILK
-607 ALGCYTATK
+607 ALGCYTTTK

>member
-19 NSKFDYCEYFDEY
+19 NSKFDYYEYFDEY

-75 IDNFKSFFDDIDS
+75 IDNFKSFFDGIDS

-113 FEETGV
+113 FEESGV

-132 DNRLRDL
+132 NNRLRNL

-146 YKKDLFKISSFLK
+146 YKKDLPKISSFLK
-159 FYENDPESIA
+159 FYENDPESIS

-191 KENGY
+191 KENCY

-217 ICDAKSILNEVS
+217 VCDAKSILNEVS
-229 KIRNLVVEQRSR
+229 KIRNLVDEQRSR

-260 TLLDV
+260 TLLDA
-265 SLKHREI
+265 SLKRREI

-350 EIIKNIVKLNLTT
+350 EIINNIVKLNLTT

-385 CGYISSKYLNTN
+385 CGYISAKYLNNN

-436 YSFDS
+436 YSFDI

-454 LKYLKNVDNLSFLG
+454 LKYLKNVDNLSFLR

-499 LKRLDILK
+499 LKRLDILN
-507 SLNMPITDISTM
+507 SFNMPITDISTM

-566 IGDSLFSVNKINR
+566 IGDSLFSINKINR